1 MMDANYLCQCQVIS
15 ENIVGFLFSR
25 KGTNKFVH
33 ACKRT
38 YDILKIS
45 KIYFL
50 KTTHFR
56 NYLQLEETCLD
67 NVFDLIVK

>member
-1 MMDANYLCQCQVIS
+1 MMDADYLCQCQVIS

-25 KGTNKFVH
+25 KGTNKFVN

-45 KIYFL
+45 YIFFL
-50 KTTHFR
+50 NNSF
-56 NYLQLEETCLD
+56 
-67 NVFDLIVK
+67 